1 MPPLGE
7 KPPMELPSFLRG
19 SNSSQ
24 NKLKPPRSGK
34 VIIICTVKTVTRG
47 SHKKIVGGGGKT
59 KNAPSS
65 HYGEKDPPRGENS
78 PYVEKKTSHIKNA
91 PIGRKAPYGIFY
103 SCSPGQTPTFDPP
116 LRASIM
122 TSTHFILLV

>member
-1 MPPLGE
+1 MLTMGGGAE
-7 KPPMELPSFLRG
+7 IIFLWCAGGASFLRG

-59 KNAPSS
+59 KSAPSS

-91 PIGRKAPYGIFY
+91 PIGRKAPYGITKFFE
-103 SCSPGQTPTFDPP
+103 G
-116 LRASIM
+116 IK
-122 TSTHFILLV
+122 